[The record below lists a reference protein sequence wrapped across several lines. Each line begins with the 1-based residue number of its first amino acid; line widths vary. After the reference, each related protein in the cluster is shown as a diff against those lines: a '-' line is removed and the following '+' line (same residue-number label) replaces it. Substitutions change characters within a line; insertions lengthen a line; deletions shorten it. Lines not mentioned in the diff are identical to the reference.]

1 MVQWIE
7 MVFNLMEVAGQIVLD
22 GCPCQFL
29 FFVLIKHDCWF
40 LFIGT

>member
-1 MVQWIE
+1 

-29 FFVLIKHDCWF
+29 FFVLTKRNCWF
-40 LFIGT
+40 VFVGT